1 MNFHISDPDAMEN
14 LGGILAKICPFGV
27 QINLRGELGTGKT
40 TLVRG
45 FINALGYAGIVKSP
59 TYTLVEPY
67 SLPRGN
73 VYHFDLYR
81 VNTPDELEAIG
92 VRDYLDGESTCLI
105 EWPEKAG
112 HLFSSYDLHTNIIHA
127 DTARIVV
134 LTAMSDMGKEII
146 GAMPPA

>member
-14 LGGILAKICPFGV
+14 LGGILARACPFGV
-27 QINLRGELGTGKT
+27 QINLKGELGTGKT

-45 FINALGYAGIVKSP
+45 FLNALGYSGIVKSP

-67 SLPRGN
+67 SLPQGSI
-73 VYHFDLYR
+73 YHFDLYR
-81 VNTPDELEAIG
+81 LHTPDELEAIG
-92 VRDYLDGESTCLI
+92 VRDYLDGDSTCLV

-112 HLFSSYDLHTNIIHA
+112 HIFSSPDLHTNIIHA

-134 LTAMSDMGKEII
+134 LTAMTDLGKEIM
-146 GAMPPA
+146 GAIPPA